1 MDITDI
7 SSLIISL
14 VTTFGGAV
22 LVIITATVGLGVAYL
37 AFRFGW
43 KKVKNSVGVFPPT
56 KFRDAMERDAFRRG
70 MQLNKKDGVD
80 LS

>member
-1 MDITDI
+1 MDISDI
-7 SSLIISL
+7 STLIVSL

-22 LVIITATVGLGVAYL
+22 LVIITATVALGVAYL

-43 KKVKNSVGVFPPT
+43 SKVKTTVGVFPPT
-56 KFRDAMERDAFRRG
+56 QFKDSMERDAFNRGHLLNRR
-70 MQLNKKDGVD
+70 DGID